1 EHLKEDNSC
10 ELKYFLWGFLA
21 RSSSWPFHP
30 RTRSIKCRFMACT
43 IVTPTPAVGRHTEH
57 DHVRYDNHWIIDPNM
72 NGTCDPSVN
81 VAVLSF
87 VNPGNLMNLHLP
99 YSDRN
104 LCSAPAMKRDPW
116 LRLTAG

>member
-1 EHLKEDNSC
+1 MRAQVLSVEILGAILVVAVPPSNAQ
-10 ELKYFLWGFLA
+10 YYN
-21 RSSSWPFHP
+21 
-30 RTRSIKCRFMACT
+30 KCRFMACT

-57 DHVRYDNHWIIDPNM
+57 DHVRYDNHWSIDRNM

-87 VNPGNLMNLHLP
+87 VNPVKLMNLHLP

-104 LCSAPAMKRDPW
+104 LCSAPAMKGGPW